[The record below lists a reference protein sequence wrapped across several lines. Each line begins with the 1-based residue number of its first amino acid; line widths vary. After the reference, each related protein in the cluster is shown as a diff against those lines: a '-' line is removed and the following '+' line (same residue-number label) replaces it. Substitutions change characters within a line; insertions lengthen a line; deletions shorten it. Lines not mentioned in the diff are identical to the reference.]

1 MGIRVNKLLTELN
14 IGLATLECLL
24 KSLGYKEDLLTINTK
39 IPDDIAI
46 LVRVLFAKDTDY
58 VKIIKSAADKGVYG
72 IQNNRN
78 PFIDYPGLEEYIWGD
93 KKDVAFSYDNYAT
106 SIQDILTAGLREGK
120 QSDTSIFGANGQ
132 LRRSYQR
139 GLNIIKQKNRRAR
152 KVIRR

>member
-14 IGLATLECLL
+14 IGLATLESLL

-72 IQNNRN
+72 M
-78 PFIDYPGLEEYIWGD
+78 
-93 KKDVAFSYDNYAT
+93 
-106 SIQDILTAGLREGK
+106 
-120 QSDTSIFGANGQ
+120 
-132 LRRSYQR
+132 
-139 GLNIIKQKNRRAR
+139 
-152 KVIRR
+152 

>member
-1 MGIRVNKLLTELN
+1 MVTCYEEQIPTWYTSFADAQPTLDGNKYPGLSAWQLKMLMKWAKNDPVSEKEINRNNAVYN
-14 IGLATLECLL
+14 IQ
-24 KSLGYKEDLLTINTK
+24 K
-39 IPDDIAI
+39 
-46 LVRVLFAKDTDY
+46 
-58 VKIIKSAADKGVYG
+58 
-72 IQNNRN
+72 NRN